1 MFLRLGGGSDLER
14 RGALTHHHD
23 GALHA
28 LHLDRT
34 FTREL
39 RDSPGLDS
47 SSAVW
52 RRQLICPLRCA
63 EIALFKQIGSQRV
76 SIGSTNHEWEVRRRL
91 AILISWPAH

>member
-1 MFLRLGGGSDLER
+1 MFLGGGSDLER

-76 SIGSTNHEWEVRRRL
+76 SIGSTNHEMGGPTQV
-91 AILISWPAH
+91 APS